1 MAYLLDTD
9 ICIDVLRGRQDSIV
23 RLSKISPMD
32 CSISIITVYELF
44 CGLANAKQPKAEQE
58 KIRRLT
64 AELPVLQFDEAAAQH
79 AADIRTMLQR
89 RGSIIGPYDLLIAG
103 QALSSGRTL
112 VTRNVREFQR
122 IDSLLLETW
131 E

>member
-1 MAYLLDTD
+1 M
-9 ICIDVLRGRQDSIV
+9 RGRQDSIV
-23 RLSKISPMD
+23 RLSKIPPTD
-32 CSISIITVYELF
+32 CSVSIITVYELF
-44 CGLANAKQPKAEQE
+44 CGLANAKQPEAEQE

-64 AELPVLQFDEAAAQH
+64 AELPVLQFDEAAARR

-89 RGSIIGPYDLLIAG
+89 RGAIIGPYDLLIAG
-103 QALSSGRTL
+103 QALSSSRKL